1 MRRYFLL
8 LSLLVVSLVIDQASA
23 ETLVQWTTEQ
33 RLYVWLKVNQTEAQR
48 FLPAQWEVTPAPSG
62 PTRGANFLV
71 GFLDQTL
78 TLDGQGKPMG
88 SGTGRGVVFGAPAK
102 NKDTGE
108 AGFFVTRIFGSGG
121 AFMPPGAYKNTLP
134 ATVRFERSQTGN
146 DGEPPATLEWWSVKP
161 EGGGSLEF
169 RVQYRAASPQR
180 VKAEVK
186 VYSSV
191 EPTFF
196 RIYRVEQGLDVARS
210 IPDGV
215 DRVQVFQL
223 RVAVPELAKLFDGT
237 EQVVGVLALP
247 FYLRNVYLP

>member
-33 RLYVWLKVNQTEAQR
+33 RLYVWLKVNQTEVQR

-62 PTRGANFLV
+62 PTKDANFLV

-88 SGTGRGVVFGAPAK
+88 SGTGRGIVFGAPAK

-121 AFMPPGAYKNTLP
+121 AFVAPGAYKNTLP

-215 DRVQVFQL
+215 DRIQEFQL

-237 EQVVGVLALP
+237 EQVVGVAALP

>member
-1 MRRYFLL
+1 M
-8 LSLLVVSLVIDQASA
+8 
-23 ETLVQWTTEQ
+23 
-33 RLYVWLKVNQTEAQR
+33 
-48 FLPAQWEVTPAPSG
+48 
-62 PTRGANFLV
+62 
-71 GFLDQTL
+71 
-78 TLDGQGKPMG
+78 
-88 SGTGRGVVFGAPAK
+88 
-102 NKDTGE
+102 
-108 AGFFVTRIFGSGG
+108 
-121 AFMPPGAYKNTLP
+121 
-134 ATVRFERSQTGN
+134 
-146 DGEPPATLEWWSVKP
+146 
-161 EGGGSLEF
+161 
-169 RVQYRAASPQR
+169 
-180 VKAEVK
+180 K